1 MGLLLDTHVLLW
13 WWVNPR
19 LLTPRVLERLQDPQ
33 QAVLVSVASLWELSQ
48 AHHRGLLP
56 ELSPV
61 IWHLPELIRRDDFL
75 LLEISARDALLAG
88 QGLERAAE
96 APIDSTGRMLLAQAQ
111 RHNLTLVSGDVHLRR
126 CGVPW
131 LW

>member
-48 AHHRGLLP
+48 AHQRGLLP

-96 APIDSTGRMLLAQAQ
+96 APINSTGRMLLAQAQ

>member
-33 QAVLVSVASLWELSQ
+33 QAVLVSVASLWELSH
-48 AHHRGLLP
+48 AHQRGLLP

-61 IWHLPELIRRDDFL
+61 IWHLPALIRRDDFL

-88 QGLERAAE
+88 QGLERASE

-111 RHNLTLVSGDVHLRR
+111 RHNLTLVSGDVHLRG

-131 LW
+131 MW

>member
-13 WWVNPR
+13 WWICPR
-19 LLTPRVLERLQDPQ
+19 LLTPRVLERLQDPAQ
-33 QAVLVSVASLWELSQ
+33 TVLVSAASLWELSL
-48 AHHRGLLP
+48 AHQRGLLP

-61 IWHLPELIRRDDFL
+61 IWHLPALIRRDDFR

-88 QGLERAAE
+88 QCHQRAAT
-96 APIDSTGRMLLAQAQ
+96 AAIDITGRMLLAQAE
-111 RHNLTLVSGDVHLRR
+111 RHTLTLVTGDMHLQH